1 MKRRYELQLRKA
13 EAELEAGA
21 ATAPAAV
28 AVAVERTSSSTGP
41 PADVEIV
48 RKAMEAERQ
57 RLAALRSEGTIG
69 DAAFQRVEQELDWTE
84 LDLQHLLGAAD
95 D

>member
-1 MKRRYELQLRKA
+1 VKRRYELQLRKA
-13 EAELEAGA
+13 EAELEAGS
-21 ATAPAAV
+21 TSVPAV
-28 AVAVERTSSSTGP
+28 AVAVHEDIDQPGP